1 LSEFSQSRDFA
12 ISRPGGDFPSN
23 EIPDDSLNRI
33 QRIDVT
39 LSVEGELNRLLPNLG
54 GNINEVCQIRPDS
67 PPFPLEENY
76 TNAELQKAANC
87 LQAVAFASGEDE
99 GLLNTPLVKL
109 TSTPPRS
116 QGEIVRLLGEQL
128 LSVFNGLQG
137 KNTEQLI
144 QFGVVQLAIP
154 LSPRSRV

>member
-1 LSEFSQSRDFA
+1 MKPFSLES
-12 ISRPGGDFPSN
+12 
-23 EIPDDSLNRI
+23 
-33 QRIDVT
+33 VT
-39 LSVEGELNRLLPNLG
+39 SGA
-54 GNINEVCQIRPDS
+54 D
-67 PPFPLEENY
+67 
-76 TNAELQKAANC
+76 TELQKAANC
-87 LQAVAFASGEDE
+87 LQALAFARGEDE

-154 LSPRSRV
+154 LLAQGVVYDVENAVSNAIGATDFNILPKLSYQLSAAEGKRQQALVQKTESGNSPT